1 MLRMARDEAQTWL
14 EYDGD
19 YYNNQMH
26 NTLTMDSWDFLP
38 NNEAIPSNQC
48 GTYSAIPLNKSEF
61 VENLWSLYEG
71 SQPSGAQGLW
81 PSPSI
86 PLIES
91 EYPGSPWSPSPQSLI
106 SSSRSPFN
114 GFDDVKQS
122 QDLSHLRYGQRAS
135 PESPPTIPAQRFQ
148 CRYCPRTYKKS
159 NGRNRHETRKHGCDP
174 KRPGRPKKTEKA

>member
-61 VENLWSLYEG
+61 VENLWSLYGKPDIETS
-71 SQPSGAQGLW
+71 SQKKK
-81 PSPSI
+81 
-86 PLIES
+86 
-91 EYPGSPWSPSPQSLI
+91 SLI
-106 SSSRSPFN
+106 RSRQKVPN
-114 GFDDVKQS
+114 HQGHRDC
-122 QDLSHLRYGQRAS
+122 G
-135 PESPPTIPAQRFQ
+135 PPPQF
-148 CRYCPRTYKKS
+148 
-159 NGRNRHETRKHGCDP
+159 H
-174 KRPGRPKKTEKA
+174 